1 MANLGFLS
9 EEQKKNIWGL
19 PQNQTYIDTSVE
31 ADIPQN
37 FAEVDDQ
44 PQMLSDIASSALDPN
59 LKKWS
64 DQSFQIYQDALKT
77 YAPYGSKARPY
88 IKWYENQAR
97 KYNDDYQSQ
106 YDNAMQSA
114 VSDVLQKAKPKN
126 TAEAYAALSSVLPD
140 PDDYNKYAS
149 PFMEMMGLGKPTSGK
164 QDVKRYTFLRGNEQ
178 KRGYSTIVDGVPRY
192 FFENGDAVPEGWKVQ
207 NITSDKTTTISDP
220 LRKTREQLAIEKKVT
235 DAVTLH
241 GPESTQAL
249 AAQRE
254 LDTYL
259 SYAKSRSGAATG
271 DKVPTAFQDEAFLLK
286 MRKDLNNL
294 TEGTPEYELAAKE
307 LQTYEDAY
315 TDQLWEGA
323 STQRREWSKT
333 VGEFSYTSDLINRM
347 FTQLNDPRVTTGAL
361 ATGLG
366 FFEGLAS
373 QAKQGFGL
381 AVESFKD
388 AEGEPILA
396 PGTLNAAELY
406 DWNDAA
412 ELSGAFKANITD
424 LAYALARMAE
434 PGGRL
439 STPDV
444 QNQIDRIAPQGR
456 MSKSGI
462 ARALLE
468 IDESLQR
475 RLRSQYAGLKAA
487 RLPVDD
493 FQFPRGKLEQRSFT
507 NPQTGQQFHALVY
520 NTNKQVKN
528 AKGEMEDGYAVVLQW
543 PVED

>member
-44 PQMLSDIASSALDPN
+44 PQLLSDIASAGLDPN
-59 LKKWS
+59 LKQWS
-64 DQSFQIYQDALKT
+64 DQSFQIYQNAIKA
-77 YAPYGSKARPY
+77 YSRYGNKGARV
-88 IKWYENQAR
+88 IQWYENQAA
-97 KYNDDYQSQ
+97 KYANDYQSQ

-140 PDDYNKYAS
+140 PDDYKKYAS
-149 PFMEMMGLGKPTSGK
+149 PFMEMMGIGKETGQRQMYQGGDGFK
-164 QDVKRYTFLRGNEQ
+164 YWADTNERVNPDIQ
-178 KRGYSTIVDGVPRY
+178 KAGS
-192 FFENGDAVPEGWKVQ
+192 N
-207 NITSDKTTTISDP
+207 TISDP

-235 DAVTLH
+235 DAVTSY

-271 DKVPTAFQDEAFLLK
+271 DKVPTAFQDEAFLLNRRNK
-286 MRKDLNNL
+286 LSNL
-294 TEGTPEYELAAKE
+294 TEGTPEYELAAEE

-315 TDQLWEGA
+315 TNQLWENA
-323 STQRREWSKT
+323 STQRRKWSET
-333 VGEFSYTSDLINRM
+333 VGEFYYTSDLINRM

-361 ATGLG
+361 ASGLG
-366 FFEGLAS
+366 FFEGIAS
-373 QAKQGFGL
+373 QAQQGYSL
-381 AVESFKD
+381 VVETFKD

-396 PGTLNAAELY
+396 AGTLNAAELY

-424 LAYALARMAE
+424 LAYSLARMAE

-462 ARALLE
+462 AQALLE
-468 IDESLQR
+468 IDRSIQS
-475 RLRSQYAGLKAA
+475 RLRSQYAGLKASN
-487 RLPVDD
+487 LPVDD
-493 FQFPRGKLEQRSFT
+493 FQFPRGRLEERT
-507 NPQTGQQFHALVY
+507 RTDPKTGQQFHALVF
-520 NTNKQVKN
+520 NTNTQVPSGKVDE
-528 AKGEMEDGYAVVLQW
+528 KGEPIMEDGYRVVLQW
-543 PVED
+543 PVGTD

>member
-1 MANLGFLS
+1 VANLGFLS
-9 EEQKKNIWGL
+9 EEQKNNIWGL
-19 PQNQTYIDTSVE
+19 PRQTAFIDSGQATNLVQPEQVSTE
-31 ADIPQN
+31 PQLLTD
-37 FAEVDDQ
+37 AV
-44 PQMLSDIASSALDPN
+44 SSALNPN
-59 LKKWS
+59 LKSKA
-64 DQSFQIYQDALKT
+64 DQAQKVYQEAVQKAL
-77 YAPYGSKARPY
+77 PYGNEYAGYLQFYK
-88 IKWYENQAR
+88 NQADR
-97 KYNDDYQSQ
+97 FQNE
-106 YDNAMQSA
+106 YDTAYGNAMQSA
-114 VSDVLQKAKPKN
+114 VGDVLQKAKPKN
-126 TAEAYAALSSVLPD
+126 TAEAYAALSRVLPD
-140 PDDYNKYAS
+140 PDDYKKYAE
-149 PFMEMMGLGKPTSGK
+149 PYLEMMGLGKPTSGK
-164 QDVKRYTFLRGNEQ
+164 QDVKRFTFSDGKKRR
-178 KRGYSTIVDGVPRY
+178 RGYSKLVDDVPRY

-207 NITSDKTTTISDP
+207 SITSDKTTTISDP

-271 DKVPTAFQDEAFLLK
+271 DKVPTAFQDEAFLLNL
-286 MRKDLNNL
+286 RKDLNNL
-294 TEGTPEYELAAKE
+294 TEGTPEYELAAEE
-307 LQTYEDAY
+307 LQTYENAY
-315 TDQLWEGA
+315 TNQLWENA

-347 FTQLNDPRVTTGAL
+347 FTQLNDPSVTTGAL

-406 DWNDAA
+406 DWGDAA

-475 RLRSQYAGLKAA
+475 RLRSQYAGLKASN
-487 RLPVDD
+487 LPVDD
-493 FQFPRGKLEQRSFT
+493 FKFPRGRLEQRSFT